1 MPNVGVSEI
10 LLTAVIGLV
19 GWIAI
24 TVFEMNSNMAVISY
38 RVEENYNM
46 IKPIWQEF
54 LAETSIIANGR

>member
-54 LAETSIIANGR
+54 LAETSIIAKGR